1 MKTEK
6 APSQDVRGIA
16 ANTARDLA
24 LGLRLASL
32 RIENFEPGQGKDAAR
47 ELAEQLSAAARRA
60 VELYY
65 LESLTQAVAVSEG
78 PLQLRRKREL
88 GFLGPDESLEIETL
102 KTEVAGCY
110 NKLGFVL
117 LLECEL
123 ERARRRK
130 SPLSVALF
138 KFELPDSEAVREVA
152 KQGRECC
159 RLLDVVGTFGDRG
172 VAMLLPD
179 TGAEGTKVAAQ
190 RVLTSFL
197 SSRGLPG
204 DLASAPVRVGVATH
218 PEDGGEPGE
227 LLIAA
232 DRRAGGGT
240 LLEPANAVL
249 EPASD

>member
-1 MKTEK
+1 MKVEK

-32 RIENFEPGQGKDAAR
+32 RVENFEPGQGKDSAR

-78 PLQLRRKREL
+78 PLRLRRNREL
-88 GFLGPDESLEIETL
+88 GLLSADESLEIEKL

-130 SPLSVALF
+130 TPLSVALF
-138 KFELPDSEAVREVA
+138 KLELPDAETVRVVA
-152 KQGRECC
+152 EQGRDCC

-172 VAMLLPD
+172 VGMLLPD
-179 TGAEGTKVAAQ
+179 TGPEGTKVAAQ

-197 SSRGLPG
+197 SSRGLPT
-204 DLASAPVRVGVATH
+204 DLATSPLRVGLASH
-218 PEDGGEPGE
+218 PEDGGEPRD
-227 LLIAA
+227 LLLKA
-232 DRRAGGGT
+232 DRRAGGCS
-240 LLEPANAVL
+240 LLELAN
-249 EPASD
+249 SK